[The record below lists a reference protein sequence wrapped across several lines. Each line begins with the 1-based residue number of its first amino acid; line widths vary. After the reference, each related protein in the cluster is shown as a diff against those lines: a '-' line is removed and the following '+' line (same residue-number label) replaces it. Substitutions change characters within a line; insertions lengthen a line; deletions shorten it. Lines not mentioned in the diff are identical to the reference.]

1 MNILL
6 TNHLFATNYRITHC
20 MQSSKEKLLIIL
32 GSTAVGKSDLALQ
45 LSKHINI
52 EIINADTMQCF
63 RSLDISTNKPTLEE
77 QKQVPHHLFGIVD
90 PTEEFSVIDFQKCAR
105 KLISEINQRGKL
117 PVLVGGTNYY
127 VQSVIFD
134 DFLIENVNCDSV
146 DQSNDLMN
154 SSELKSENLY
164 EELKKVDP
172 EMAEK
177 LHPNAIRKIKR
188 YLEIYK
194 TYKIKPSEL
203 LKKQKKT
210 LHYDCFVIW
219 LGCKKLVLNER
230 IDKRTLKMIEVRFFV
245 FKLIP

>member
-127 VQSVIFD
+127 VQSVIFE
-134 DFLIENVNCDSV
+134 DFLIEKGKNDDSMN
-146 DQSNDLMN
+146 QSN
-154 SSELKSENLY
+154 SSELQSENLY

-172 EMAEK
+172 EIAAK

-194 TYKIKPSEL
+194 THNIKPSEL

-210 LHYDCFVIW
+210 LRYDCFVIW
-219 LGCKKLVLNER
+219 LGCAKDVLNER
-230 IDKRTLKMIEVRFFV
+230 IDKRAHKMIEVRTV
-245 FKLIP
+245 KS